1 MYLLFLL
8 INSVSAQ
15 DVAAAATGQKGGIFG
30 MLMPFALI
38 ILVFYFFMIRPQ
50 QKQRKKHQEFV
61 TNLKKGDEVIT
72 ASGLIGSIHSV
83 SDKVVVIELDENVK
97 IKVLKGF
104 VSSYARDAVA
114 ENNK

>member
-1 MYLLFLL
+1 MHILLSL
-8 INSVSAQ
+8 IGSVYAQ
-15 DVAAAATGQKGGIFG
+15 DAAAGATKQGGIFG

-50 QKQRKKHQEFV
+50 QKQKKKHQEFLS
-61 TNLKKGDEVIT
+61 TIKKGDEVIT
-72 ASGLIGSIHSV
+72 SSGLIGTVHAV
-83 SDKVVVIELDENVK
+83 SDKTVVIELDENVK

-104 VSSYARDAVA
+104 VSSYAREAVA